1 MVSGQKSAG
10 RFLESRQSQL
20 QLKFT
25 ILPLR
30 TQMSSNLLANGANM
44 TTNVTSVQD
53 NSVSSP
59 HSIMRK
65 GHDFGDVRNETIKE
79 EKSSS
84 ENS

>member
-1 MVSGQKSAG
+1 M
-10 RFLESRQSQL
+10 
-20 QLKFT
+20 
-25 ILPLR
+25 
-30 TQMSSNLLANGANM
+30 ANGANV

-59 HSIMRK
+59 HSVARK
-65 GHDFGDVRNETIKE
+65 GYDFGDIKNATIKE